1 MLLKAEKI
9 LLRCTAMGPCRRT
22 LVRVAYL
29 KNMPTT
35 TSITFPDDL
44 LRDIDRVD
52 KNRSA
57 FLERAARR
65 YLAELSSAEGS
76 VRDVADKDIYERRAE
91 QLNAE
96 AAEVLELQSL
106 PE

>member
-1 MLLKAEKI
+1 ML
-9 LLRCTAMGPCRRT
+9 
-22 LVRVAYL
+22 
-29 KNMPTT
+29 TT

-52 KNRSA
+52 NDRSA

-65 YLAELSSAEGS
+65 YLAELSSTQCSG
-76 VRDVADKDIYERRAE
+76 RDAADKDIYEHRAE

-96 AAEVLELQSL
+96 AADVLEFQSL